1 MNAKEIK
8 VHMIEPGQHPK
19 VVMIKDDLDS
29 LQKAV
34 SIG

>member
-8 VHMIEPGQHPK
+8 VLMVELGEHPK
-19 VVMIKDDLDS
+19 AVMLKDELDS